1 MEIYLI
7 TLRCIATNETEEN
20 KVFLFSRYY
29 LKMRKQIN
37 EVVYIDENN
46 NEWALVSITK
56 STI

>member
-7 TLRCIATNETEEN
+7 TLRCITTNETEDN
-20 KVFLFSRYY
+20 KVFLFNRDYI
-29 LKMRKQIN
+29 KMRNQIN

>member
-20 KVFLFSRYY
+20 KVFLFSRDY